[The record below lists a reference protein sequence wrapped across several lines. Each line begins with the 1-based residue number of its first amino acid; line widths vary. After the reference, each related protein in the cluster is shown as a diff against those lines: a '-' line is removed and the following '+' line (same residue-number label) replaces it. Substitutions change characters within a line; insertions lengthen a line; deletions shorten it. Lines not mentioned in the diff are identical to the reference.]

1 VQTGENN
8 FWNQVAQQVN
18 PGWNVQLDSAG
29 TAQDLLASYDT
40 FVYLVDTSTMWVAAG
55 ATKSSELLHASR
67 QLQKS
72 KLSPGIVAGAAGN
85 AIIECGAAQLASD
98 HAQTHK
104 ALTAAICAITAS
116 ATWGVVM
123 DRLGSPAGHW
133 IWLAYKLRAG
143 APEGRPIFTQSK
155 RAFLS
160 PDELTRALR
169 AGLSNDLANTRSTVN
184 QRVKA
189 GGGAELCESIFEW
202 FPRDLATS

>member
-1 VQTGENN
+1 
-8 FWNQVAQQVN
+8 
-18 PGWNVQLDSAG
+18 
-29 TAQDLLASYDT
+29 
-40 FVYLVDTSTMWVAAG
+40 
-55 ATKSSELLHASR
+55 
-67 QLQKS
+67 
-72 KLSPGIVAGAAGN
+72 
-85 AIIECGAAQLASD
+85 
-98 HAQTHK
+98 
-104 ALTAAICAITAS
+104 
-116 ATWGVVM
+116 M

-169 AGLSNDLANTRSTVN
+169 AGLSNALANTRSTVN